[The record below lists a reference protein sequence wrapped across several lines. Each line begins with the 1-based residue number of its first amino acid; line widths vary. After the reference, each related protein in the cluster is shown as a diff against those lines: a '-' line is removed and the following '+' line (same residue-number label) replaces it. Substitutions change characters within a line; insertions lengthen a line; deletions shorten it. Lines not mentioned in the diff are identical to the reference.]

1 MARSFSCNS
10 IKEDDICTP
19 IAKWTPFVSNH
30 KEGENCVFKSK
41 IAVNL

>member
-1 MARSFSCNS
+1 MGWNSSSNS